1 MRIENRKSMAA
12 LAMSVRVAPG
22 ANRHCGV
29 FTFERNAEAGVLSR
43 IAAVCD
49 RRTFLQAAASQVT
62 DSHIG
67 VG

>member
-1 MRIENRKSMAA
+1 
-12 LAMSVRVAPG
+12 
-22 ANRHCGV
+22 V

>member
-1 MRIENRKSMAA
+1 
-12 LAMSVRVAPG
+12 MSVRVAPG